1 MATYLRNISPSFSWW
16 DECPGRDAISWFS
29 SILRH
34 EFPSIPSD
42 HRWPCPG
49 SWVLSNVT
57 PCHQLSANH
66 RSDGT
71 NQSELCN
78 NKEQEC
84 HPDVRSNPNPLSLFA
99 QCQDLSSCFLDRAN
113 VSTGTPGTSN
123 TRPFEFC
130 VWLPNGKWDIAW
142 QAGKFPARYK
152 TFTKVN
158 TTKWNNKLD
167 F

>member
-1 MATYLRNISPSFSWW
+1 MATYLRIISPSFSWW

-49 SWVLSNVT
+49 SWVMSNVT
-57 PCHQLSANH
+57 QCHKLSANH

-78 NKEQEC
+78 NIRSRSVILMSEAILTPC
-84 HPDVRSNPNPLSLFA
+84 HCLPSA
-99 QCQDLSSCFLDRAN
+99 MSSCFLDRAN

-158 TTKWNNKLD
+158 TTKWNNKLN